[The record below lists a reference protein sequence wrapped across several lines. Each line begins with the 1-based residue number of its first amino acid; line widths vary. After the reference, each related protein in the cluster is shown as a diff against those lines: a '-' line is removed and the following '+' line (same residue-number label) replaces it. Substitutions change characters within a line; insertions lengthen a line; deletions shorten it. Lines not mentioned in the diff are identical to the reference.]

1 MANKKNV
8 QNMTPEELA
17 AYVETVRQRNAANSK
32 KYYEQKIKND
42 PEKYA
47 KFLDKCRAPNRKYY
61 HSKQIEAVIIK
72 ERLPSQAHA
81 SEPVCPKPKPY
92 IKTACDLFEDSIC
105 SP

>member
-8 QNMTPEELA
+8 QSMTPEELA
-17 AYVETVRQRNAANSK
+17 TYVETVRQRNAANSK

-61 HSKQIEAVIIK
+61 HSKQMRIEDELTNPAALQ
-72 ERLPSQAHA
+72 EQLAQ
-81 SEPVCPKPKPY
+81 Y
-92 IKTACDLFEDSIC
+92 F
-105 SP
+105 

>member
-8 QNMTPEELA
+8 QSMTPEELA

-61 HSKQIEAVIIK
+61 HSKQIETVIIK
-72 ERLPSQAHA
+72 SEEPRACSLPLA
-81 SEPVCPKPKPY
+81 
-92 IKTACDLFEDSIC
+92 TF
-105 SP
+105 

>member
-17 AYVETVRQRNAANSK
+17 AYVETVRQRNATNAK
-32 KYYEQKIKND
+32 KYYNEKIKTD
-42 PEKYA
+42 PEKYH
-47 KFLDKCRAPNRKYY
+47 KFLVKCKEPNRKYY
-61 HSKQIEAVIIK
+61 HSKQIETVIIK
-72 ERLPSQAHA
+72 SETL
-81 SEPVCPKPKPY
+81 SEPVRPKPY